1 MHEWRNEGVGVS
13 KRSWLSLFVSFL
25 FLFLF
30 LRSPPFYWLFSSFFT
45 TVFIRTALCT
55 AWHLSRRQQV
65 SACIR
70 NDLWY
75 LFFFFVWELKKKS
88 LADWLM
94 YVYVDAEPIL
104 LWKPI
109 TKRKKRFGKKTTIAT
124 PSEINFSLIY
134 CADCRNG
141 KQQAFIQFFLLSP
154 FFCVIIFFFFFDLN
168 RKR

>member
-1 MHEWRNEGVGVS
+1 MKEWRC
-13 KRSWLSLFVSFL
+13 RSFQTILIVTVCVFFVSLLVFTFSPFLLIVFFL
-25 FLFLF
+25 FHHSFHTNRTLYCLAFVQKAASF
-30 LRSPPFYWLFSSFFT
+30 GVYQKWL
-45 TVFIRTALCT
+45 VIPL
-55 AWHLSRRQQV
+55 
-65 SACIR
+65 
-70 NDLWY
+70 
-75 LFFFFVWELKKKS
+75 FFFVWELKKKS